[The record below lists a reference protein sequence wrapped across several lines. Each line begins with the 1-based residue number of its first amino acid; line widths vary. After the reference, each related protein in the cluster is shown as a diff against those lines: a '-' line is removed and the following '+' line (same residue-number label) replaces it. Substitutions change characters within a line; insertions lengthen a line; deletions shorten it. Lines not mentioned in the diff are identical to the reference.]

1 MMVRTSTIAQDVDIK
16 VAKLE
21 TTVESVQEDVKE
33 LKDEVKVV
41 HGRITEGNEKIM
53 DKLIDIQRDATNQHD
68 GIVARM
74 NDMDKRI
81 NGRIGML
88 EKWKWMVLGGA
99 ILAGW
104 VISAI
109 PTILKLMQ

>member
-1 MMVRTSTIAQDVDIK
+1 MARTAMADALDIK

-53 DKLIDIQRDATNQHD
+53 EKLIDIQKDATNQHD
-68 GIVARM
+68 GIVSRM

-81 NGRIGML
+81 NGRIGVL

-99 ILAGW
+99 VLAGW
-104 VISAI
+104 LISSL